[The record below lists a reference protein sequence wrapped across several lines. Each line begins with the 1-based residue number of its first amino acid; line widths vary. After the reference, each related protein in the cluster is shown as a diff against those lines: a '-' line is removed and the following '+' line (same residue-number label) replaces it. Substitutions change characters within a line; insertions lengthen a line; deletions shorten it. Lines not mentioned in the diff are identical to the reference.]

1 MIRIN
6 ATLPENSMRETGF
19 WFQGKVRG
27 GRMIVEREEKPE
39 GEGERL
45 RGKAR
50 YKLSMQLATELIKAE
65 AWKQSAYKIS
75 RNVDGYYRGRIL
87 LFLLFH

>member
-1 MIRIN
+1 
-6 ATLPENSMRETGF
+6 
-19 WFQGKVRG
+19 
-27 GRMIVEREEKPE
+27 MIVEREEKPE
-39 GEGERL
+39 REREGGRL